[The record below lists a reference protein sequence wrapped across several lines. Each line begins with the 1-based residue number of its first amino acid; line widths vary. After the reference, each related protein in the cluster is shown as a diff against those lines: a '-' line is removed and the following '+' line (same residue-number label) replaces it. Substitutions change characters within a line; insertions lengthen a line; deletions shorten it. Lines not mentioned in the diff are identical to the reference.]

1 MSKPLRIAVFGAAH
15 LDTLATVTGFAE
27 TVDRPGRV
35 IQGFGGTGYNLAT
48 ALAAHGLSVRFALD
62 LKAGL
67 FERLLARDL
76 RRRGIETDIRYH
88 ADFPTA
94 GFCAHIVNG
103 DLQAAVSAT
112 PIEAV
117 TLAEPRIRAI
127 LADTQAVVAD
137 CNHSVG
143 TLKAIQAVAQKL
155 GQPLFLAGVSESK
168 ALKIADLAPNMAGV
182 FVNRR
187 EAYYLLRQRCPDLSD
202 YRDLARR
209 MQTTLIVTRDADG
222 AAIVTATDTRVM
234 PSPFTQPA
242 RHYLGT
248 GDALMAAALHARLV
262 RELGWPAALHAALT
276 AIAATARGDT
286 CNTSM
291 GADVE
296 AGLEQLGRY
305 GQVDAAT
312 GLPNRIA
319 LREAIELGVQECSW
333 GHPPFTVWFAD
344 VDGFKAINDTYG
356 HIAGDQ
362 VLTALGSA
370 MRHVLPARSVVARF
384 GGDEFAGLTPAS
396 PEAVAQ
402 WLGQIRAVRAGG
414 QRIAVS
420 LSVGA
425 IAYTG
430 GMATA
435 DSLIAEADQRMLV
448 GRRGIVRDRHTLVAK
463 QQEAH

>member
-1 MSKPLRIAVFGAAH
+1 
-15 LDTLATVTGFAE
+15 
-27 TVDRPGRV
+27 
-35 IQGFGGTGYNLAT
+35 
-48 ALAAHGLSVRFALD
+48 
-62 LKAGL
+62 
-67 FERLLARDL
+67 
-76 RRRGIETDIRYH
+76 
-88 ADFPTA
+88 
-94 GFCAHIVNG
+94 
-103 DLQAAVSAT
+103 
-112 PIEAV
+112 
-117 TLAEPRIRAI
+117 
-127 LADTQAVVAD
+127 
-137 CNHSVG
+137 
-143 TLKAIQAVAQKL
+143 
-155 GQPLFLAGVSESK
+155 
-168 ALKIADLAPNMAGV
+168 
-182 FVNRR
+182 
-187 EAYYLLRQRCPDLSD
+187 
-202 YRDLARR
+202 
-209 MQTTLIVTRDADG
+209 
-222 AAIVTATDTRVM
+222 
-234 PSPFTQPA
+234 
-242 RHYLGT
+242 
-248 GDALMAAALHARLV
+248 MAAALHARLV

-286 CNTSM
+286 CNASM

-296 AGLEQLGRY
+296 TGLEQLGRY

-319 LREAIELGVQECSW
+319 LREAIELGIQECSW

-370 MRHVLPARSVVARF
+370 MRHALPAHSMVARF

-402 WLGQIRAVRAGG
+402 WLDQIRTVRAGG

-430 GMATA
+430 GLATA